1 MAEYFDLLETG
12 RMEKKCAFDSNPI
25 GHTADGEVAIDATAA
40 QTHNHAFKWLE
51 AFAVSFNDSDLQAYC
66 VA

>member
-1 MAEYFDLLETG
+1 
-12 RMEKKCAFDSNPI
+12 MEKKCAFDSNPI

-40 QTHNHAFKWLE
+40 QTHNHAFKRLE